1 MDASD
6 DKLGISGYKSEL
18 IKIIR
23 EMIYI
28 LGEQLDKPDFWRIS
42 ESTLKELGNIYA
54 KMKQFYIDDDRTAF
68 DFFDL
73 DELGVTDD
81 IPFF

>member
-1 MDASD
+1 M
-6 DKLGISGYKSEL
+6 GISCYKPEL
-18 IKIIR
+18 VKLIR
-23 EMIYI
+23 EI
-28 LGEQLDKPDFWRIS
+28 FWRIS
-42 ESTLKELGNIYA
+42 GSTLKELGSIYA
-54 KMKQFYIDDDRTAF
+54 EMKQFYIDDDRTAF